1 MPNIMPGQVCF
12 DSSMFYTVMTAGIL
26 VIVFVIYQLYNE
38 KVRQY
43 ETSGSAEPGSV
54 GLENNDPEPPI
65 WAQRLLA
72 AQQSQ
77 HAEDIQRM
85 VNPLIPPVR
94 RSDYGLRG
102 DIPMVPINIP
112 TRGEY
117 GPFQQVGYLYDPEN
131 PKQTMPLMGR
141 RLHSNQFEYY
151 TTNHYNTNVKIPIR
165 IKGDKELDDGGT
177 LPLEG
182 YKNDFVI
189 KLYELDAPRYIP
201 Y

>member
-1 MPNIMPGQVCF
+1 MPGQVCF
-12 DSSMFYTVMTAGIL
+12 DSSMFYTVMTAGIM
-26 VIVFVIYQLYNE
+26 VIVFVIYQLYSE

-43 ETSGSAEPGSV
+43 EKSGSEETQI
-54 GLENNDPEPPI
+54 ENNDPEPPI

-72 AQQSQ
+72 AQQQQ
-77 HAEDIQRM
+77 HNEDLHRI
-85 VNPLIPPVR
+85 VNPLIPPMR
-94 RSDYGLRG
+94 RSDYGLSG
-102 DIPMVPINIP
+102 SIPINIP

-141 RLHSNQFEYY
+141 RIHSNQFEYY
-151 TTNHYNTNVKIPIR
+151 TTNHYNNHVKIPIR

-189 KLYELDAPRYIP
+189 KLYDLDAPRYIP